1 MLSMVTFISFIKD
14 IACINDICKH
24 SESIS
29 LIIVDYDY
37 YLSTAIF
44 RSTVAMLF
52 SVSKLV
58 RLVLIGACMIY
69 FIHLHHVIVLG
80 QRLGE
85 TLLWRFGAQFYST
98 PLQKVERGIVI

>member
-1 MLSMVTFISFIKD
+1 MTFASTPK
-14 IACINDICKH
+14 
-24 SESIS
+24 SIS

-37 YLSTAIF
+37 YFSTAIF
-44 RSTVAMLF
+44 HSTVAMLF
-52 SVSKLV
+52 SVSKFIIV

-69 FIHLHHVIVLG
+69 FIHLHHVTLLG

-85 TLLWRFGAQFYST
+85 TLMWRFEAQFYST

>member
-1 MLSMVTFISFIKD
+1 MTFASTPK
-14 IACINDICKH
+14 
-24 SESIS
+24 SIS

-69 FIHLHHVIVLG
+69 FIHLHHATLLG

-98 PLQKVERGIVI
+98 SLQKVERGIVI